1 MSKVKSLLYN
11 EETGTYDNFPCEQS
25 SRIIV
30 QDNRKT
36 GRKFNSFEDLA
47 DFFEDRTDEQEVDN
61 A

>member
-11 EETGTYDNFPCEQS
+11 EETGTYDNFPCEQ
-25 SRIIV
+25 V
-30 QDNRKT
+30 VRKT

-47 DFFEDRTDEQEVDN
+47 DFLEDRTDDQEVNN